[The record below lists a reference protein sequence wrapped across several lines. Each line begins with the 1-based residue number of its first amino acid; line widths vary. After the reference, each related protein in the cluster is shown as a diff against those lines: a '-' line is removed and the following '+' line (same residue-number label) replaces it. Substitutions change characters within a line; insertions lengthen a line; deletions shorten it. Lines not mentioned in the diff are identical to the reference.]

1 MANKPRTALV
11 ISGGGAKGAFAV
23 GVVKHLYFTYRSTGW
38 FNIIGGSSTGALIS
52 PFVAS
57 MAAPEPIGSK
67 AFERLEYMYTHVK
80 TRDIL
85 KKQNIF
91 ELLINKNCLNKTDPL
106 NKLLHQEIRQE
117 WFDWLSTPEAPDCYV
132 VYVNYQTGQKIAVT
146 PKDPDITRETFIQAM
161 LASASVPVVMESS
174 MINNKECYDG
184 GVRDLL
190 PFGNAIDLGAEIIVP
205 IFLGPEAFASTD
217 NLFKRMDKILLRT
230 LDILV
235 DESWRND
242 LDMAELIN
250 IGFKAKQD
258 LFSAFSNDQLTLN
271 KIKNVFNKT
280 EYEDLYGAEKRLIKI
295 ITGLRPD
302 TNLTHD
308 SLTFDPQQMSSWVYL
323 GEQKA
328 KTIIQHS
335 PFI

>member
-23 GVVKHLYFTYRSTGW
+23 GVVKHLYYNYRSTGW
-38 FNIIGGSSTGALIS
+38 FDIIGGSSTGALIS
-52 PFVAS
+52 PFVALI
-57 MAAPEPIGSK
+57 AAPEPIGSK

-80 TRDIL
+80 TSDIL

-146 PKDPDITRETFIQAM
+146 PKDQGMTRETFLQAM
-161 LASASVPVVMESS
+161 LASASVPVVMESA
-174 MINNKECYDG
+174 MIDNKECYDG

-190 PFGNAIDLGAEIIVP
+190 PFSNAIELGAEMIVP
-205 IFLGPEAFASTD
+205 IFLGPEAFGST
-217 NLFKRMDKILLRT
+217 NSLFKRMDKILLRT

-250 IGFKAKQD
+250 IGFRTKQD
-258 LFSAFSNDQLTLN
+258 LFSIFSNDQLALN
-271 KIKNVFNKT
+271 KIKNVFNKK

-302 TNLTHD
+302 ANLTHD
-308 SLTFDPQQMSSWVYL
+308 SLTFDPVQMQSWVDL
-323 GEQKA
+323 GAQKA
-328 KTIIQHS
+328 KTIIQQS

>member
-1 MANKPRTALV
+1 MPNNKKVALV

-23 GVVKHLYFTYRSTGW
+23 GVVKHLYSNYRSTGW

-52 PFVAS
+52 PFAAL

-67 AFERLEYMYTHVK
+67 AFERLEYIYTHVK
-80 TRDIL
+80 TSDIL

-91 ELLINKNCLNKTDPL
+91 ELLINKDCLNKTDPL

-146 PKDPDITRETFIQAM
+146 PKDPGMTRETFIQAM

-190 PFGNAIDLGAEIIVP
+190 PFSNAIDLGAEIIVP

-250 IGFKAKQD
+250 IGFRAKQD

-280 EYEDLYGAEKRLIKI
+280 EYEDLFGEKKRLIQI
-295 ITGLRPD
+295 VTGLRPD
-302 TNLTHD
+302 ANLTHD
-308 SLTFDPQQMSSWVYL
+308 SLAFNPVIMKQWVDM

-328 KTIIQHS
+328 VQVIKTS
-335 PFI
+335 PF